1 MIDINVSFLFQ
12 LGLFWLVIILLNTLF
27 FNPMLKYLDY
37 RKSLIVGRKEE
48 AERILA
54 DIIDKEKYYNDTIRA
69 AKEEG
74 MEYKKAV
81 REQIIKEQKAIGDAK
96 QREIEQEF
104 LKQKNLLLGEM
115 EAIKKDMPK
124 IADDLGKEMAI
135 KVIGRELQ

>member
-48 AERILA
+48 AEKILA
-54 DIIDKEKYYNDTIRA
+54 DIADKEKYYNETIRT

-74 MEYKKAV
+74 MEYKKTI
-81 REQIIKEQKAIGDAK
+81 REQIIKEQKAISEEK
-96 QREIEQEF
+96 QRELEEEF

-115 EAIKKDMPK
+115 ESVKKEMPK
-124 IADDLGKEMAI
+124 IADDLGKTMAK
-135 KVIGRELQ
+135 KVIGREIQ

>member
-37 RKSLIVGRKEE
+37 RKSLIVGRREE
-48 AERILA
+48 AEKILE
-54 DIIDKEKYYNDTIRA
+54 DISDKEKYYNESIRT

-74 MEYKKAV
+74 MEYKKTI
-81 REQIIKEQKAIGDAK
+81 REQIIREQKTISDAK
-96 QREIEQEF
+96 QRELEEEF

-115 EAIKKDMPK
+115 ETVRKEMPK
-124 IADDLGKEMAI
+124 IADDLGKMMAK

>member
-27 FNPMLKYLDY
+27 FNPMLRYLDY
-37 RKSLIVGRKEE
+37 RKSLIVGRREE
-48 AERILA
+48 AEKILE
-54 DIIDKEKYYNDTIRA
+54 DISDKEKYYNESIRT

-74 MEYKKAV
+74 MEYKKTI
-81 REQIIKEQKAIGDAK
+81 REQIIREQKTISDAK
-96 QREIEQEF
+96 QRELEEEF

-115 EAIKKDMPK
+115 ESVRKEMPK
-124 IADDLGKEMAI
+124 IADDLGKMMAK

>member
-1 MIDINVSFLFQ
+1 MIDINISFLFQ

-48 AERILA
+48 AEKILS
-54 DIIDKEKYYNDTIRA
+54 DIVDKERYYNETIRS

-74 MEYKKAV
+74 MGYKKTI
-81 REQIIKEQKAIGDAK
+81 REQIIREQKAISEAK
-96 QREIEQEF
+96 QKELEEEF
-104 LKQKNLLLGEM
+104 LKQKNMLLGEM
-115 EAIKKDMPK
+115 ESVKKEMPK
-124 IADDLGKEMAI
+124 IADDLGKTMAK

>member
-48 AERILA
+48 AEKILA
-54 DIIDKEKYYNDTIRA
+54 DIEDKEKYYNETIRS

-74 MEYKKAV
+74 MEYKKAI
-81 REQIIKEQKAIGDAK
+81 REQIVKEQKAISDEK
-96 QREIEQEF
+96 QREIEEEF

-115 EAIKKDMPK
+115 ESVKKEMPK
-124 IADDLGKEMAI
+124 IADDLGKIMAK

>member
-27 FNPMLKYLDY
+27 FNPMLRYLDY
-37 RKSLIVGRKEE
+37 RKSLIVGRREE
-48 AERILA
+48 AEKILE
-54 DIIDKEKYYNDTIRA
+54 DISDKEKYYNESIRT

-74 MEYKKAV
+74 MEYKKTI
-81 REQIIKEQKAIGDAK
+81 REQIIREQKTISDAK
-96 QREIEQEF
+96 QRELEEEF

-115 EAIKKDMPK
+115 ETVRKEMPK
-124 IADDLGKEMAI
+124 IADDLGKMMAK